1 MFPQDRAD
9 IFFREISRLVLATSS
24 WSRAPITSAY
34 QQTLGSLRLVRF
46 SRSLGRV
53 EARRLYGSEKRA
65 EGFCVRCKGGAVGSP
80 RYVCVSVCDRKETIC
95 RCWRRTLNKRRVF
108 VIFFYVMSGERK
120 YLGWVWFPLRVSS
133 AIIGRIS
140 SDFPNAF
147 RLFQHFSSLLSV
159 AACMLKWTI
168 FKLKKVAEVI
178 LKYIKAIK
186 LKSDF

>member
-80 RYVCVSVCDRKETIC
+80 RYVSVCVWQKRNHLSMLAENAKQAPGFRDFFFTLCLVRENTSVGCDFLCEFRASLSDEFLVIS
-95 RCWRRTLNKRRVF
+95 RTPFGCFSISAAYFLWPRACS
-108 VIFFYVMSGERK
+108 SGR
-120 YLGWVWFPLRVSS
+120 SS
-133 AIIGRIS
+133 
-140 SDFPNAF
+140 N
-147 RLFQHFSSLLSV
+147 
-159 AACMLKWTI
+159 
-168 FKLKKVAEVI
+168 
-178 LKYIKAIK
+178 
-186 LKSDF
+186 